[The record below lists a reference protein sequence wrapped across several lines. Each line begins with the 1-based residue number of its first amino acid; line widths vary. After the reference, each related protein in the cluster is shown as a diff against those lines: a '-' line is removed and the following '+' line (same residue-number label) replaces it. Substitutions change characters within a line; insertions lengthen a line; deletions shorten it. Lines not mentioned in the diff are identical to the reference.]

1 MRYTARRREA
11 RQGDDQSDQNIGQ
24 KARKRRAKVG
34 KLQWINTRFSLGK
47 AEPSRW
53 CSGTPKPVTSARRA
67 PDNADFIV
75 IQTHLS
81 FGFWSD
87 AKQSSA
93 SRRYGCR
100 WWPQFRDQ
108 PQDVGKQISRDGDLG
123 HLECGRRS
131 KSSLRNRA
139 NRFTRWARHDRSLS
153 A

>member
-1 MRYTARRREA
+1 MLRHTQA
-11 RQGDDQSDQNIGQ
+11 GDIG
-24 KARKRRAKVG
+24 AP
-34 KLQWINTRFSLGK
+34 S
-47 AEPSRW
+47 AE
-53 CSGTPKPVTSARRA
+53 
-67 PDNADFIV
+67 NADFIV

-131 KSSLRNRA
+131 KSSLRTA
-139 NRFTRWARHDRSLS
+139 PIDSPVGLAMIEAS
-153 A
+153 APK